1 MSPLRYLKP
10 KDGLPDPSGI
20 LSLSIPATAIAQANK
35 EVQRATSSKKQ
46 KRGPFKKYSPCLRAE
61 IGKYASHHGVAI
73 ALHHFPYKL
82 SKGVSEMTVRSIRS
96 AYREGVKRKR
106 PVEVHE
112 EEDVITLPP
121 IKRGRPVLL
130 GHELDSLVQMYLRKV
145 KEGGGAV
152 SA

>member
-1 MSPLRYLKP
+1 MSE
-10 KDGLPDPSGI
+10 
-20 LSLSIPATAIAQANK
+20 T
-35 EVQRATSSKKQ
+35 
-46 KRGPFKKYSPCLRAE
+46 
-61 IGKYASHHGVAI
+61 
-73 ALHHFPYKL
+73 
-82 SKGVSEMTVRSIRS
+82 TVRSIRS

-121 IKRGRPVLL
+121 IKQGQPVLL

-145 KEGGGAV
+145 KEWGGAV